1 MFVCHTK
8 SDSVFLAPQ
17 CLSYRA
23 HTGNSRKTEV
33 KSLLNIILL
42 FGVCSVLLAINSTF
56 TVCFLYLAN

>member
-1 MFVCHTK
+1 MFVCHTR

-23 HTGNSRKTEV
+23 HTGNSCKTVV

-42 FGVCSVLLAINSTF
+42 FGVCSVLAINSTF